1 MKKLTIPNIITFV
14 RLFLVPI
21 IIYFI
26 LNQKIKTALILF
38 VISIISDMFDG
49 FLARRLK
56 QATYYGGVFDALTDT
71 ILIFSTVTALY
82 LTNQLQLKFLLLLM
96 SPKIIT
102 FILLTILNKKKFKT
116 TIYSRLSS
124 LVLYITIPLI
134 LLNFN
139 ITTIKILMIAL
150 YILSIIHWFLLIVK
164 R

>member
-1 MKKLTIPNIITFV
+1 MKKLTIPNIITFA
-14 RLFLVPI
+14 RLILIPI

-26 LNQKIKTALILF
+26 LSQRTKIALILF
-38 VISIISDMFDG
+38 IISIFSDMFDG

-56 QATYYGGVFDALTDT
+56 QATYYGGIFDALTDT
-71 ILIFSTVTALY
+71 ILIFSTVTALF
-82 LTNQLQLKFLLLLM
+82 LTNQLQLKFLLLLI

-102 FILLTILNKKKFKT
+102 FILLSISNKKRFKT

-124 LVLYITIPLI
+124 LAIYITIPLI

-139 ITTIKILMIAL
+139 NATIKILMTIL
-150 YILSIIHWFLLIVK
+150 YILSIIHWFLLITK